1 MGGVEVEEGQARGEG
16 GDSPISRA
24 QGRTLSSLSL
34 FFFPSTVY
42 PGIPTLNLNQRP
54 TPLRPDPLS
63 VNLVPWSA
71 PTLSYRGSLYS
82 KFPSSLTIIPSLT
95 PYLLP
100 FKNYPTLSKCGSLTP
115 VTPLCLPSPPHQ
127 ISSLLLPHPR
137 SLSRSSPSP
146 NHDPPFQRCPSHS
159 GCEAWLLALAQG
171 NCRCRHPLL
180 QCPWPSCGP

>member
-1 MGGVEVEEGQARGEG
+1 MGGVEVEEGQAWGEG

-82 KFPSSLTIIPSLT
+82 KFPSSLTIIPSPT

-100 FKNYPTLSKCGSLTP
+100 LRITP
-115 VTPLCLPSPPHQ
+115 PLQVWVPDPSDSSLPS
-127 ISSLLLPHPR
+127 LA
-137 SLSRSSPSP
+137 SPSNLFTVVTSP
-146 NHDPPFQRCPSHS
+146 
-159 GCEAWLLALAQG
+159 
-171 NCRCRHPLL
+171 
-180 QCPWPSCGP
+180 